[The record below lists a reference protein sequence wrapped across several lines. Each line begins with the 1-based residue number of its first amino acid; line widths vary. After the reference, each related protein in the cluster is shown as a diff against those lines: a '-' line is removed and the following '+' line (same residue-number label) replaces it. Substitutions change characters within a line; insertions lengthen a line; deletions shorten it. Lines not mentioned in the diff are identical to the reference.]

1 VIDCS
6 LASGQTSTRAPFPV
20 IRLSLFRNSCGRLA
34 MSDQHEPLRGAFS
47 GLDLSLCE
55 REPIHIPGAIQPH
68 GALIAARADGLL
80 VSHASAN
87 LAAILGRPADSMLGR
102 PLQDAIGEAA
112 CRILLGSLRRDGIA
126 FGKVFALPGPKGS
139 SLHLHAHRSN
149 QTICVDIEPRHIE
162 PGSRSPIIMAQS
174 VLETFNQA
182 TSRAELCELA
192 VRGLKAITRFD
203 RALAYRFGHDGHGE
217 VIAEARAA
225 RLQPYLG
232 LRYPA
237 SDIPPQARRQYLL
250 HPVGAIADA
259 SYQPVPML
267 ADPALDDDTPLD
279 LTHSALRSVSPV
291 HREYMRNMKTAASLT
306 IGLSHERELW
316 GMLVCHHA
324 TPRVVGPELRAVA
337 AMIGQVVSLMLGS
350 LGEAERFAQQLQRLT
365 DLRTLIAR
373 LASPLPLAEALAA
386 AASELV
392 QLVDAG
398 GALVRISGAL
408 FCVGQTPPQPEA
420 ERALAVLLPAAG
432 GRC

>member
-6 LASGQTSTRAPFPV
+6 LASGQTSPRAPFPV
-20 IRLSLFRNSCGRLA
+20 IRLGLFRDSCGRLA

-87 LAAILGRPADSMLGR
+87 LATILGRPADSMLGR

-112 CRILLGSLRRDGIA
+112 CRILHGSLRRDGIA
-126 FGKVFALPGPKGS
+126 LGKVFALPGPKGS
-139 SLHLHAHRSN
+139 PLHLHAHRSN

-162 PGSRSPIIMAQS
+162 SGPRSPVIMAQS

-203 RALAYRFGHDGHGE
+203 RVIAYRFGHDGHGE

-225 RLQPYLG
+225 RLRPYLG

-237 SDIPPQARRQYLL
+237 SDIFRR
-250 HPVGAIADA
+250 
-259 SYQPVPML
+259 
-267 ADPALDDDTPLD
+267 
-279 LTHSALRSVSPV
+279 R
-291 HREYMRNMKTAASLT
+291 
-306 IGLSHERELW
+306 
-316 GMLVCHHA
+316 
-324 TPRVVGPELRAVA
+324 
-337 AMIGQVVSLMLGS
+337 LGGNTFS
-350 LGEAERFAQQLQRLT
+350 IR
-365 DLRTLIAR
+365 
-373 LASPLPLAEALAA
+373 
-386 AASELV
+386 LV
-392 QLVDAG
+392 QL
-398 GALVRISGAL
+398 RM
-408 FCVGQTPPQPEA
+408 
-420 ERALAVLLPAAG
+420 PAT
-432 GRC
+432 GRCRCSRIRRSTMTRRLILRTAHCAAFHRYTASTCVI